1 MGEIVR
7 ATDLWKIYPMGD
19 TEVSALRGVSLK
31 ISQGEILAITGPS
44 GSGKTTLLNCLSS
57 LDTVSRGE
65 IYFEE
70 RDISNISDNER
81 TKLRGE
87 RMGFIFQQYQLI
99 PVLNAVE
106 NVELPLLLLNFP
118 ADEAR
123 KKALESLSML
133 GLSNRSNHKPSELSG
148 GQQQRV
154 AIARA
159 IVHNPKILFADEPTG
174 NLDSDTSDSV
184 IQALEELNRIH
195 GITIVIVTHDTSVS
209 QRCNR
214 ILEINDGILFEINK
228 EEE

>member
-1 MGEIVR
+1 MGEILR
-7 ATDLWKIYPMGD
+7 AVDLWKVYPMGD
-19 TEVSALRGVSLK
+19 TEVSALRGVSLE
-31 ISQGEILAITGPS
+31 ISKGEILAITGPS

-70 RDISNISDNER
+70 KDISNISDNER

-99 PVLNAVE
+99 PVLTAVE

-123 KKALESLSML
+123 KKALESLSTL
-133 GLSNRSNHKPSELSG
+133 GLSNRSHHKPSELSG

-154 AIARA
+154 AIPRA

-184 IQALEELNRIH
+184 VQALEELNRIH
-195 GITIVIVTHDTSVS
+195 GITVVIVTHDTSVS
-209 QRCNR
+209 KRCNR
-214 ILEINDGILFEINK
+214 ILVINDGILSETNI

>member
-1 MGEIVR
+1 
-7 ATDLWKIYPMGD
+7 
-19 TEVSALRGVSLK
+19 
-31 ISQGEILAITGPS
+31 
-44 GSGKTTLLNCLSS
+44 
-57 LDTVSRGE
+57 
-65 IYFEE
+65 
-70 RDISNISDNER
+70 
-81 TKLRGE
+81 
-87 RMGFIFQQYQLI
+87 MGFIFQQYQLI
-99 PVLNAVE
+99 PVLTAVE

-184 IQALEELNRIH
+184 VQALEELNSIL

-214 ILEINDGILFEINK
+214 ILEINDGILSEIKK

>member
-1 MGEIVR
+1 
-7 ATDLWKIYPMGD
+7 MGD

>member
-1 MGEIVR
+1 MGEILR
-7 ATDLWKIYPMGD
+7 AVDLWKIYPMGD
-19 TEVSALRGVSLK
+19 TEVSALRGVSLG

>member
-1 MGEIVR
+1 MGGILR
-7 ATDLWKIYPMGD
+7 AVDIWKVYPMGD
-19 TEVSALRGVSLK
+19 NEVSALQGVSLE
-31 ISQGEILAITGPS
+31 ISQGEIVAISGPS

-57 LDTVSRGE
+57 LDIASRGE
-65 IYFEE
+65 VYFEG
-70 RDISNISDNER
+70 RNISNISDNER

-87 RMGFIFQQYQLI
+87 KMGFIFQQYQLI
-99 PVLNAVE
+99 PVLTAVE
-106 NVELPLLLLNFP
+106 NVELPLLLLNLP

-123 KKALESLSML
+123 NKALESLSML

-184 IQALEELNRIH
+184 VKALEELNKIH

-209 QRCNR
+209 KRCNR
-214 ILEINDGILFEINK
+214 VLGINDGILAETDK

>member
-1 MGEIVR
+1 MGEILR
-7 ATDLWKIYPMGD
+7 AADLWKIYPMGD
-19 TEVSALRGVSLK
+19 TEVSALRGVSLE

-133 GLSNRSNHKPSELSG
+133 GLSNRSNHKPSEL
-148 GQQQRV
+148 
-154 AIARA
+154 
-159 IVHNPKILFADEPTG
+159 
-174 NLDSDTSDSV
+174 
-184 IQALEELNRIH
+184 
-195 GITIVIVTHDTSVS
+195 
-209 QRCNR
+209 
-214 ILEINDGILFEINK
+214 
-228 EEE
+228 

>member
-1 MGEIVR
+1 MREILR
-7 ATDLWKIYPMGD
+7 AVDLWKIYPMGD
-19 TEVSALRGVSLK
+19 TEVSALRGVSLG

-99 PVLNAVE
+99 PVLTAVE

-123 KKALESLSML
+123 NKALESLSML

-184 IQALEELNRIH
+184 VQALEELNSIH

-214 ILEINDGILFEINK
+214 ILEINDGILSEIKK

>member
-1 MGEIVR
+1 
-7 ATDLWKIYPMGD
+7 MGD
-19 TEVSALRGVSLK
+19 NAVSALRGVSLE
-31 ISQGEILAITGPS
+31 IFQGEIVAISGPS

-57 LDTVSRGE
+57 LDTASSGE
-65 IYFEE
+65 VYFEQKN
-70 RDISNISDNER
+70 ISNISDNER

-87 RMGFIFQQYQLI
+87 TMGFIFQQYQLI
-99 PVLNAVE
+99 PVLTAVE

-118 ADEAR
+118 PDEAR
-123 KKALESLSML
+123 KKSLESLSML

-174 NLDSDTSDSV
+174 KLDSDTSDSV
-184 IQALEELNRIH
+184 VQALEELNKIH

-209 QRCNR
+209 KRCNR
-214 ILEINDGILFEINK
+214 ILEINDGILSETEK

>member
-1 MGEIVR
+1 
-7 ATDLWKIYPMGD
+7 MGD
-19 TEVSALRGVSLK
+19 TEVSALRGVSLG

-81 TKLRGE
+81 TELRGE

-99 PVLNAVE
+99 PVLTAVE

-123 KKALESLSML
+123 KKALESLSMM
-133 GLSNRSNHKPSELSG
+133 GLSNRSHHKPSELSG

-184 IQALEELNRIH
+184 IQALEELNSIH

>member
-1 MGEIVR
+1 MGGILR
-7 ATDLWKIYPMGD
+7 AVDLWKVYPMGD
-19 TEVSALRGVSLK
+19 NEVSALQGVSLE
-31 ISQGEILAITGPS
+31 ISQGEIVAISGPS

-57 LDTVSRGE
+57 LDIASRGE
-65 IYFEE
+65 VYFEG
-70 RDISNISDNER
+70 RNISNISDNER

-99 PVLNAVE
+99 PVLTAVE
-106 NVELPLLLLNFP
+106 NVELPLLLLNLP

-123 KKALESLSML
+123 NKALESLSML

-174 NLDSDTSDSV
+174 NLDSITSDSV
-184 IQALEELNRIH
+184 VQALEELNRIH

-209 QRCNR
+209 KRCDR
-214 ILEINDGILFEINK
+214 VLEINDGVLAETDK

>member
-19 TEVSALRGVSLK
+19 TEVSALRGVSLE

-159 IVHNPKILFADEPTG
+159 IVHNPKVLFADEPTG

-214 ILEINDGILFEINK
+214 ILEINDGILSEINK

>member
-1 MGEIVR
+1 MYKR
-7 ATDLWKIYPMGD
+7 QGD
-19 TEVSALRGVSLK
+19 NEVSALRGVSLE
-31 ISQGEILAITGPS
+31 IFQGEIVAISGPS

-57 LDTVSRGE
+57 LDTASSGE
-65 IYFEE
+65 VYFEQKN
-70 RDISNISDNER
+70 ISNISDNER

-87 RMGFIFQQYQLI
+87 TMGFIFQQYQLI
-99 PVLNAVE
+99 PVLTAVE

-118 ADEAR
+118 PDEAR
-123 KKALESLSML
+123 KKSLESLSML

-184 IQALEELNRIH
+184 VQALEELNKIH

-209 QRCNR
+209 KRCNR
-214 ILEINDGILFEINK
+214 ILEINDGILSETEK

>member
-1 MGEIVR
+1 
-7 ATDLWKIYPMGD
+7 MGD
-19 TEVSALRGVSLK
+19 TEVSALRGVSLG

-99 PVLNAVE
+99 PVLTAVE

-184 IQALEELNRIH
+184 VQALEELNSIH

-214 ILEINDGILFEINK
+214 ILEINDGILSEFKK

>member
-1 MGEIVR
+1 MGEILR
-7 ATDLWKIYPMGD
+7 AVDLWKIYPMGD
-19 TEVSALRGVSLK
+19 TEVSALRGVSLG

-99 PVLNAVE
+99 PVLTAVE

-118 ADEAR
+118 ADVAR

-184 IQALEELNRIH
+184 VQALEELNSIH

-214 ILEINDGILFEINK
+214 ILEINDGILSEIKK

>member
-1 MGEIVR
+1 MGEILR
-7 ATDLWKIYPMGD
+7 AVDLWKVYPMGD
-19 TEVSALRGVSLK
+19 TEVSALRGVSLG

-81 TKLRGE
+81 TELRGE

-99 PVLNAVE
+99 PVLTAVE

-123 KKALESLSML
+123 KKALESLSMM
-133 GLSNRSNHKPSELSG
+133 GLSNRSHHKPSELSG

-184 IQALEELNRIH
+184 IQALEELNIIH

-209 QRCNR
+209 KRCNR
-214 ILEINDGILFEINK
+214 ILEINDGILSETHK

>member
-1 MGEIVR
+1 MGEILRGV
-7 ATDLWKIYPMGD
+7 DLWKIYPMGD
-19 TEVSALRGVSLK
+19 TEVSALRGVSLG

-99 PVLNAVE
+99 PVLTAVE

-133 GLSNRSNHKPSELSG
+133 GLSNRYNHKPSELSG

-184 IQALEELNRIH
+184 VQALEELNSIH

-214 ILEINDGILFEINK
+214 ILEINDGILSEIKK

>member
-1 MGEIVR
+1 MGEILR
-7 ATDLWKIYPMGD
+7 AVDLWKIYPMGD
-19 TEVSALRGVSLK
+19 TEVSALRGVSLG

-99 PVLNAVE
+99 PVLTAVE

-184 IQALEELNRIH
+184 LQALEELNSIH

-214 ILEINDGILFEINK
+214 ILEINDGILSEIKK

>member
-1 MGEIVR
+1 MGEILR
-7 ATDLWKIYPMGD
+7 AVDLWKIYSMGD
-19 TEVSALRGVSLK
+19 AEVFALRGVSLR
-31 ISQGEILAITGPS
+31 ISQGEVLAITGPS
-44 GSGKTTLLNCLSS
+44 GSGKTTLLNCLSA
-57 LDTVSRGE
+57 LDVVSRGE

-70 RDISNISDNER
+70 RDISHISDNER

-99 PVLNAVE
+99 PVLTAVE

-123 KKALESLSML
+123 KKAIEALSMV

-159 IVHNPKILFADEPTG
+159 IIHNPKILFADEPTG

-195 GITIVIVTHDTSVS
+195 GITIVIVTHDISVS

-214 ILEINDGILFEINK
+214 ILEINDGILSEINN

>member
-1 MGEIVR
+1 MGEILR
-7 ATDLWKIYPMGD
+7 AVDLWKIYPMGD
-19 TEVSALRGVSLK
+19 TEVSALRGVSIG

-99 PVLNAVE
+99 PVLTAVE

-184 IQALEELNRIH
+184 VQALEELNSIH

-214 ILEINDGILFEINK
+214 ILEINDGILSEIKK

>member
-1 MGEIVR
+1 
-7 ATDLWKIYPMGD
+7 MGD
-19 TEVSALRGVSLK
+19 TEVSALRGVSIG

-99 PVLNAVE
+99 PVLTAVE

-184 IQALEELNRIH
+184 VQALEELNSIH

-214 ILEINDGILFEINK
+214 ILEINDGILSEIKK

>member
-1 MGEIVR
+1 MGEILR
-7 ATDLWKIYPMGD
+7 AVDLWKIYPMGD
-19 TEVSALRGVSLK
+19 TEVSALRGVSLG

-99 PVLNAVE
+99 PVLTAVE

-123 KKALESLSML
+123 NKALESLSML

-184 IQALEELNRIH
+184 VQALEELNSIH

-214 ILEINDGILFEINK
+214 ILEINDGILSEIKK

>member
-1 MGEIVR
+1 MGEILR
-7 ATDLWKIYPMGD
+7 AVDLWKVYPMGD
-19 TEVSALRGVSLK
+19 TEVSALRGVSLE
-31 ISQGEILAITGPS
+31 ISKGEILAITGPS

-57 LDTVSRGE
+57 LDTVSRGN

-70 RDISNISDNER
+70 KDISNISDNER

-99 PVLNAVE
+99 PVLTAVE

-123 KKALESLSML
+123 KKALESLSTL
-133 GLSNRSNHKPSELSG
+133 GLSNRSHHKPSELSG

-184 IQALEELNRIH
+184 VHALEELNRIH

-209 QRCNR
+209 KRCNR
-214 ILEINDGILFEINK
+214 ILVINDGILSETNI

>member
-1 MGEIVR
+1 MGEILR
-7 ATDLWKIYPMGD
+7 AVDLWKVYPMGD
-19 TEVSALRGVSLK
+19 TEVSALRGVSLE
-31 ISQGEILAITGPS
+31 ISKGEILAITGPS

-70 RDISNISDNER
+70 KDISNISDNER

-99 PVLNAVE
+99 PVLTAVE

-123 KKALESLSML
+123 KKALESLSTL
-133 GLSNRSNHKPSELSG
+133 GLSNRSHHKPSELSG

-184 IQALEELNRIH
+184 VQALEELNRIH
-195 GITIVIVTHDTSVS
+195 GITVVIVTHDTSVS
-209 QRCNR
+209 KRCNR
-214 ILEINDGILFEINK
+214 ILVINDGILSETNI

>member
-1 MGEIVR
+1 MGEILR
-7 ATDLWKIYPMGD
+7 AADLWKIYPMGD
-19 TEVSALRGVSLK
+19 TEVSALRGVSLE

-214 ILEINDGILFEINK
+214 ILEINDGILFETNK

>member
-1 MGEIVR
+1 
-7 ATDLWKIYPMGD
+7 MGD
-19 TEVSALRGVSLK
+19 TEVSALRGVSLE

-81 TKLRGE
+81 TELRGE

-99 PVLNAVE
+99 PVLTAVE

-123 KKALESLSML
+123 KKALESLSMM
-133 GLSNRSNHKPSELSG
+133 GLSNRSHHKPSELSG

-184 IQALEELNRIH
+184 IQALEELNSIH

-209 QRCNR
+209 KRCNR
-214 ILEINDGILFEINK
+214 ILEINDGILSETHK

>member
-1 MGEIVR
+1 
-7 ATDLWKIYPMGD
+7 MGD
-19 TEVSALRGVSLK
+19 TEVSALRGVSLE

-174 NLDSDTSDSV
+174 NLDSDTSNSV

-214 ILEINDGILFEINK
+214 ILEINDGILSEINK

>member
-1 MGEIVR
+1 
-7 ATDLWKIYPMGD
+7 MGD
-19 TEVSALRGVSLK
+19 AEVFALRGVSLR
-31 ISQGEILAITGPS
+31 ISQGEVLAITGPS
-44 GSGKTTLLNCLSS
+44 GSGKTTLLNCLSA
-57 LDTVSRGE
+57 LDVVSRGE

-70 RDISNISDNER
+70 RDISHISDNER

-87 RMGFIFQQYQLI
+87 RIGFIFQQYQLI
-99 PVLNAVE
+99 PVLTAVE

-123 KKALESLSML
+123 KKALESLSMV

-195 GITIVIVTHDTSVS
+195 GITIVIVTHDISVS

-214 ILEINDGILFEINK
+214 ILEINDGILSEINK